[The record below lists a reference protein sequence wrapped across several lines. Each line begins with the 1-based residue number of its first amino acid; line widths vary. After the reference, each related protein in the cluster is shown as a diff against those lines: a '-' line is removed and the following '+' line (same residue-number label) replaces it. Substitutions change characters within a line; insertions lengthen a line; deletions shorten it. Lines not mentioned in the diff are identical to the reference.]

1 VNIVKQNATIDW
13 TTGEHVQAKMRLA
26 VKRILNKYGYPP
38 DAQSL
43 AELRVMETAN
53 AIAAELVIF

>member
-1 VNIVKQNATIDW
+1 MVKQNATIDW
-13 TTGEHVQAKMRLA
+13 TVREQVQAKMRLA

-43 AELRVMETAN
+43 TELRVMETAK
-53 AIAAELVIF
+53 AIAAELV